1 VSTRRKSMASRA
13 AEINLAQKPPLAGF
27 WDDGAVLAM
36 PVTDRDAATAQE
48 AEREQQKDA
57 ARGVARWSMLAAH
70 GCTGAG
76 CRSPQHSAGAEVRDS
91 LLDELGVGR

>member
-1 VSTRRKSMASRA
+1 MSRTSKSMASRA

-36 PVTDRDAATAQE
+36 PATDRDAATAQE

-57 ARGVARWSMLAAH
+57 ARGVVRWAMLSAH
-70 GCTGAG
+70 GCTGRG
-76 CRSPQHSAGAEVRDS
+76 CRSPQHSSGAEVRDS
-91 LLDELGVGR
+91 LLDVLGVGR